1 MKTPLFSPPKRWL
14 LQGLITLLAGVG
26 CAYPLLLTLGIPS
39 PLPLCAAAASC
50 AALVF
55 GLLDCIPRLRM
66 LAYPLLLAAIAA
78 LAYIC
83 RAYLSALS
91 SAVTLLLA
99 GQPLA
104 ISAYGRL
111 VTVFI
116 TLLMTGLGASLARSE
131 QAFFPLAFM
140 TVGMLLAVSFL
151 GAHVS
156 ALSLTPLLLALLLAA
171 RAPGVTGRRI
181 VPMAALTL
189 ALTLLLAPHSG
200 ATLPQL
206 EAFAARVRT
215 AIDDY
220 LFFTEP
226 RTAFSMAQTGWQP
239 LGAERLGGPVDPSN
253 DPVMQVETPQRTLL
267 RAAIRNE
274 YTGLSWADTTS
285 GRRYLFVSP
294 RFSALRRDLFD
305 QTRPGREAATMLPRA
320 ETLAVSMLADAASTL
335 FLTQRFSS
343 IRGSG
348 VVPYYS
354 PSSEVFATRS
364 LARGDVYAFSGRLIA
379 SDTAG
384 VRSAVLA
391 SSSAQDD
398 YADAVRSTYLQLPDS
413 VEARVYE
420 LARQITA
427 HAANDFDRAA
437 AIQTYLQSAFPY
449 TLAQREPPLTRD
461 FVSWFLFEEQ
471 QGYCTS
477 FATSMCVLAR
487 CVGLP
492 SRYVEGYA
500 AEPDADGVAR
510 VTQQHAHAWA
520 EIYFPGFG
528 WLPFDATPGSGQAAG
543 GQTEQPGPSPETPED
558 PSAPPESGGPAASA
572 SPTPSPTPSP
582 SPTPEHHNPAITPT
596 PVITPAPTPLPTPHT
611 TPPPAP
617 PAPPEDP
624 ALLLVLAL
632 VFLLLVCAVRMWYVS
647 PARLA
652 AAVSPGDAV
661 LVWYG
666 AVRQALAPLGLT
678 PAPGEPPATF
688 LLRAQ
693 EALHHQVTLIALG
706 KTLCTVRY
714 GGRQAKPAAARK
726 AEKTYLSV
734 LALLRP
740 MQRMKMYA
748 FRFLQGIPTD

>member
-14 LQGLITLLAGVG
+14 LQGLITLLTGIG

-39 PLPLCAAAASC
+39 PLLLCAAAA
-50 AALVF
+50 AGTALAF
-55 GLLDCIPRLRM
+55 GLLDCIPRLRA
-66 LAYPLLLAAIAA
+66 LSYPLLLLAIAV
-78 LAYIC
+78 LAYAC
-83 RAYLSALS
+83 RTQLPALS
-91 SAVTLLLA
+91 SAMTLLLA

-116 TLLMTGLGASLARSE
+116 TLLMTGLGAALARSE

-140 TVGMLLAVSFL
+140 TVSMLLAVSFL
-151 GAHVS
+151 GANVS

-189 ALTLLLAPHSG
+189 ALTLLLAPYSG
-200 ATLPQL
+200 ATLPAL
-206 EAFAARVRT
+206 ERFAGRVRT

-239 LGAERLGGPVDPSN
+239 LGADRLGGPVSPSD
-253 DPVMQVETPQRTLL
+253 DPVMQVSTPQRALL

-274 YTGLSWADTTS
+274 YTGLAWADTTS
-285 GRRYLFVSP
+285 GRRYLMISP
-294 RFSALRRDLFD
+294 RFAALRRDLFD
-305 QTRPGREAATMLPRA
+305 QTRPGREAAAMLPRA
-320 ETLAVSMLADAASTL
+320 ETLSVSILSDAASTL

-364 LARGDVYAFSGRLIA
+364 LAPGDAYSFSGRLIT

-391 SSSAQDD
+391 ASSAQDD
-398 YADAVRSTYLQLPDS
+398 YAETVRSVYLQLPRA
-413 VEARVYE
+413 VEPRVYE

-427 HAANDFDRAA
+427 HAQNDFDKASA
-437 AIQTYLQSAFPY
+437 LKSYLQNAYPY
-449 TLAQREPPLTRD
+449 TLAQNEPPLTRD

-487 CVGLP
+487 CAGLP
-492 SRYVEGYA
+492 ARYVEGYA

-510 VTQQHAHAWA
+510 ITQQHAHAWA

-543 GQTEQPGPSPETPED
+543 GQGEQPDGDSPSENPDD
-558 PSAPPESGGPAASA
+558 PSGAPDADQLAAA
-572 SPTPSPTPSP
+572 PSPTPSP
-582 SPTPEHHNPAITPT
+582 SPTPEHSNPDITPT
-596 PVITPAPTPLPTPHT
+596 PVITPQPTPGPTS

-617 PAPPEDP
+617 PDDAPPP
-624 ALLLVLAL
+624 PGFLLVLAL
-632 VFLLLVCAVRMWYVS
+632 VLLALACILRLWLVS

-652 AAVSPGDAV
+652 SAGDAGSAV
-661 LVWYG
+661 LVWYI
-666 AVRQALAPLGLT
+666 AVTQALAQLGLI
-678 PAPGEPPATF
+678 PSPGEPPATF

-693 EALHHQVTLIALG
+693 EALQQRVTLISLG
-706 KTLCTVRY
+706 KTLCMVRY
-714 GGRQAKPAAARK
+714 GGKHAKGAAAKK
-726 AEKTYLSV
+726 AEKTYQSV
-734 LALLRP
+734 LALLTP
-740 MQRMKMYA
+740 WQRLRMYA
-748 FRFLQGIPTD
+748 YRFLHGVKTDEC